1 MGSWISNQR
10 GMSEEERQRRQN
22 LEKLLHKMK
31 YSLNVTA
38 STHYLA
44 AAHYRQVDTYL
55 QYASYI
61 TGVLGTS
68 GSVGSRLAWNVLAT
82 KSPRLSAIFIASA
95 SVTALLFTVAVNV
108 RQFPIPNLPSTLQQL
123 NFKAGVECQY
133 LERKV
138 QLFAESD
145 VWNSSIA
152 WDTLASRY
160 ENLLK
165 EKKEI
170 NSRIQTEEWAH
181 RKASEKRKKRKK
193 EMRQEKKELQDE
205 MLTGP

>member
-1 MGSWISNQR
+1 MGSWISNQG
-10 GMSEEERQRRQN
+10 GMSEEERKRRQN
-22 LEKLLHKMK
+22 LEELLHKMK

-68 GSVGSRLAWNVLAT
+68 GSVGSGLAWNVLAT

-95 SVTALLFTVAVNV
+95 SFTALLFTVAVNV

-181 RKASEKRKKRKK
+181 RKALEKRKKRKK

-205 MLTGP
+205 MLTGT

>member
-1 MGSWISNQR
+1 
-10 GMSEEERQRRQN
+10 MSEEERKRRQN
-22 LEKLLHKMK
+22 LEELLHKMK

-108 RQFPIPNLPSTLQQL
+108 RQFPIPNLSSTLQQL

-181 RKASEKRKKRKK
+181 RKALEKRKKRKK

>member
-1 MGSWISNQR
+1 MGSWISNLG
-10 GMSEEERQRRQN
+10 GMSEEERKRRQN
-22 LEKLLHKMK
+22 LEKLLDDMK
-31 YSLNVTA
+31 YNLNVTA
-38 STHYLA
+38 STHYEA

-61 TGVLGTS
+61 RGVLGAS
-68 GSVGSRLAWNVLAT
+68 GSVGSKLAWNVLAT
-82 KSPRLSAIFIASA
+82 KNSRLSAIFISSA
-95 SVTALLFTVAVNV
+95 SVTALLFTVAVNI
-108 RQFPIPNLPSTLQQL
+108 RQLPVPNWPSTLQQL

-133 LERKV
+133 LEGKV

-145 VWNSSIA
+145 VWNSSVA

-170 NSRIQTEEWAH
+170 NSRIQTEEWAWH
-181 RKASEKRKKRKK
+181 KTLEKCKKK
-193 EMRQEKKELQDE
+193 KKELQDE
-205 MLTGP
+205 MFTGP

>member
-1 MGSWISNQR
+1 MGSWISNQG
-10 GMSEEERQRRQN
+10 GMSEEERKRRQN
-22 LEKLLHKMK
+22 LEELLHKMK

-181 RKASEKRKKRKK
+181 RKALEKRKKRKK
-193 EMRQEKKELQDE
+193 EMRQEKKELRDE

>member
-1 MGSWISNQR
+1 MGSWISNQG
-10 GMSEEERQRRQN
+10 GMSEEERKRRQN
-22 LEKLLHKMK
+22 LEELLHKMK

-181 RKASEKRKKRKK
+181 RKAVEKRKKRKK

>member
-1 MGSWISNQR
+1 MGCWISNQG
-10 GMSEEERQRRQN
+10 GMSEEERKRRQN
-22 LEKLLHKMK
+22 LEELLHKMK

-68 GSVGSRLAWNVLAT
+68 GSVGSRLALAWNVLAT
-82 KSPRLSAIFIASA
+82 KNSRLSAIFISSA
-95 SVTALLFTVAVNV
+95 SVTALLFTVAVNI
-108 RQFPIPNLPSTLQQL
+108 RQLPVPNLPSTLQQL

-133 LERKV
+133 LEGKV
-138 QLFAESD
+138 QLFAETD
-145 VWNSSIA
+145 VWNSSVA

-170 NSRIQTEEWAH
+170 NSRIQTEEWAWH
-181 RKASEKRKKRKK
+181 KALEKCKKKKK
-193 EMRQEKKELQDE
+193 ERQDE
-205 MLTGP
+205 MFTGP

>member
-1 MGSWISNQR
+1 MGSWISNQG
-10 GMSEEERQRRQN
+10 GMSEEERKRRQN
-22 LEKLLHKMK
+22 LEELLHKMK

-82 KSPRLSAIFIASA
+82 KNSRLSAIFISSA
-95 SVTALLFTVAVNV
+95 SVTALLFTVAVNI
-108 RQFPIPNLPSTLQQL
+108 RQLPVPNLPSTLQQL

-133 LERKV
+133 LEGKV
-138 QLFAESD
+138 QLFAETD
-145 VWNSSIA
+145 VWNSSVA

-170 NSRIQTEEWAH
+170 NSRIQTEEWAWH
-181 RKASEKRKKRKK
+181 KALEKCKKKKK
-193 EMRQEKKELQDE
+193 ERQDE
-205 MLTGP
+205 MFTGP

>member
-1 MGSWISNQR
+1 
-10 GMSEEERQRRQN
+10 MSEEERKRRQN
-22 LEKLLHKMK
+22 LEELLHKMK

-38 STHYLA
+38 STHYLT

-68 GSVGSRLAWNVLAT
+68 GSVGSGLAWKILAT

-95 SVTALLFTVAVNV
+95 SFTALLFTVAVNV

-181 RKASEKRKKRKK
+181 RKALEKRKKRKK

>member
-1 MGSWISNQR
+1 MGSRISNR
-10 GMSEEERQRRQN
+10 GGMSEEERERRQK
-22 LEKLLHKMK
+22 LEELLHKMK
-31 YSLNVTA
+31 YRLNVTA

-181 RKASEKRKKRKK
+181 RKALEKRKKRKK

>member
-181 RKASEKRKKRKK
+181 RKAVEKRKKRKK

>member
-1 MGSWISNQR
+1 MGSWISNQG
-10 GMSEEERQRRQN
+10 GMSEEERKRRQN
-22 LEKLLHKMK
+22 LEELLHKMK

-95 SVTALLFTVAVNV
+95 SFTALLFTVAVNV

-181 RKASEKRKKRKK
+181 RKAVEKRKKRKK
-193 EMRQEKKELQDE
+193 EMRQEKKELRDE

>member
-1 MGSWISNQR
+1 MGSWISNQG
-10 GMSEEERQRRQN
+10 GMSEEERKRRQN
-22 LEKLLHKMK
+22 LEELLHKMK

>member
-1 MGSWISNQR
+1 MGSWISNQG
-10 GMSEEERQRRQN
+10 GMSEEERKRRQN
-22 LEKLLHKMK
+22 LEELLHKMK

-68 GSVGSRLAWNVLAT
+68 GSVGSGLTWNVLAT

-95 SVTALLFTVAVNV
+95 SFTALLFTVAVNV

-181 RKASEKRKKRKK
+181 RKALEKRKKRKK

>member
-1 MGSWISNQR
+1 MGSWISNQG
-10 GMSEEERQRRQN
+10 GMSEEERKRRQN
-22 LEKLLHKMK
+22 LEELLHKMK

-170 NSRIQTEEWAH
+170 NSRIQTEDWAH
-181 RKASEKRKKRKK
+181 RKALEKRKKRKK
-193 EMRQEKKELQDE
+193 EMRREKKNSK
-205 MLTGP
+205 MKC

>member
-1 MGSWISNQR
+1 MGSWISNQG
-10 GMSEEERQRRQN
+10 GMSEEERKRRQN
-22 LEKLLHKMK
+22 LEELLHKMK

-138 QLFAESD
+138 QFFAESD

-181 RKASEKRKKRKK
+181 RKALEKRKKRKK

>member
-1 MGSWISNQR
+1 
-10 GMSEEERQRRQN
+10 MSEEERKRRQN
-22 LEKLLHKMK
+22 LEELLHKMK

-68 GSVGSRLAWNVLAT
+68 GSVGSGLAWKILAT

-95 SVTALLFTVAVNV
+95 SFTALLFTVAVNV

-181 RKASEKRKKRKK
+181 RKAVEKRKKRKK
-193 EMRQEKKELQDE
+193 EMRQEKKELRDE

>member
-1 MGSWISNQR
+1 MGSWISNQG
-10 GMSEEERQRRQN
+10 GMSEEERKRRQN
-22 LEKLLHKMK
+22 LEELLHKMK

-181 RKASEKRKKRKK
+181 RKAVEKRKKRKK
-193 EMRQEKKELQDE
+193 EMRQEKKELRDE

>member
-1 MGSWISNQR
+1 MGSRISNR
-10 GMSEEERQRRQN
+10 GGMSEEERERRQK
-22 LEKLLHKMK
+22 LKKLLHKMK
-31 YSLNVTA
+31 YRLNVTA

-181 RKASEKRKKRKK
+181 RKALEKRKKRKK
-193 EMRQEKKELQDE
+193 EMRQEKKELRDE

>member
-1 MGSWISNQR
+1 MGSWISNLG
-10 GMSEEERQRRQN
+10 GMSEEERKRGQK
-22 LEKLLHKMK
+22 LEKRLRKMK

-95 SVTALLFTVAVNV
+95 SVPALLFTVAVNI

-123 NFKAGVECQY
+123 NFKAGGECQY

-170 NSRIQTEEWAH
+170 NSIIQTEDWAH
-181 RKASEKRKKRKK
+181 RKALEKLKKRKK

>member
-1 MGSWISNQR
+1 MGSWISNQG
-10 GMSEEERQRRQN
+10 GMSEEERKRRQN
-22 LEKLLHKMK
+22 LEELLHKMK

-133 LERKV
+133 LERRV

-152 WDTLASRY
+152 WHTLASRY

-181 RKASEKRKKRKK
+181 RKALEKRKKRKK
-193 EMRQEKKELQDE
+193 EMRQEKKELRDE

>member
-1 MGSWISNQR
+1 MGSWISNQG
-10 GMSEEERQRRQN
+10 GMSEEERKRRQN
-22 LEKLLHKMK
+22 LEELLHKMK

-82 KSPRLSAIFIASA
+82 KNSRLSAIFISSA
-95 SVTALLFTVAVNV
+95 SVTALLFTVAVNI
-108 RQFPIPNLPSTLQQL
+108 RQLPVPNLPSTLQQL

-133 LERKV
+133 LEGKV
-138 QLFAESD
+138 QLFAETD
-145 VWNSSIA
+145 VWNSSVA

-165 EKKEI
+165 EKKEV
-170 NSRIQTEEWAH
+170 NSSIPGTIYGQVFSVSFRV
-181 RKASEKRKKRKK
+181 SG
-193 EMRQEKKELQDE
+193 LQG
-205 MLTGP
+205 LQGFRL

>member
-1 MGSWISNQR
+1 MGSWISNQG
-10 GMSEEERQRRQN
+10 GMSEEERKRRQN
-22 LEKLLHKMK
+22 LEELLHKMK

-170 NSRIQTEEWAH
+170 NSRIQTEDWAH
-181 RKASEKRKKRKK
+181 RKALEKREKRKK
-193 EMRQEKKELQDE
+193 EMRREKKELQDE

>member
-1 MGSWISNQR
+1 M
-10 GMSEEERQRRQN
+10 
-22 LEKLLHKMK
+22 
-31 YSLNVTA
+31 
-38 STHYLA
+38 
-44 AAHYRQVDTYL
+44 
-55 QYASYI
+55 
-61 TGVLGTS
+61 LGTS

-95 SVTALLFTVAVNV
+95 SVTELLFTVAVNV

-170 NSRIQTEEWAH
+170 NSRIQTDEWAH
-181 RKASEKRKKRKK
+181 RKAVEKRKKRKK

>member
-1 MGSWISNQR
+1 MGSRISNR
-10 GMSEEERQRRQN
+10 GGMSEEERERRQK
-22 LEKLLHKMK
+22 LKKLLRKMK
-31 YSLNVTA
+31 YRLNVTA

-181 RKASEKRKKRKK
+181 RKALEKRKKRKK

>member
-1 MGSWISNQR
+1 
-10 GMSEEERQRRQN
+10 MSEEERKRRQN
-22 LEKLLHKMK
+22 LEELLHKMK

-108 RQFPIPNLPSTLQQL
+108 RQFPIPNLSSTLQQL

-181 RKASEKRKKRKK
+181 RKAVEKRKKRKK
-193 EMRQEKKELQDE
+193 EMRQEKKELRDE

>member
-1 MGSWISNQR
+1 MGSWISNLG
-10 GMSEEERQRRQN
+10 GMSEEERKRRQK
-22 LEKLLHKMK
+22 LEKRLRKMK

-95 SVTALLFTVAVNV
+95 SVPALLFTVAVNI

-123 NFKAGVECQY
+123 NFKAGGECQY

-170 NSRIQTEEWAH
+170 NSIIQTEDWAH
-181 RKASEKRKKRKK
+181 RKALEKLKKRKK

>member
-1 MGSWISNQR
+1 MGSRISNR
-10 GMSEEERQRRQN
+10 GGMSEEERERRQK
-22 LEKLLHKMK
+22 LEELLHKMK
-31 YSLNVTA
+31 YRLNVTA

-68 GSVGSRLAWNVLAT
+68 GSVGSGLAWKILAT

-95 SVTALLFTVAVNV
+95 SFTALLFTVAVNV

-160 ENLLK
+160 ENFLK

-181 RKASEKRKKRKK
+181 RKALEKRKKRKK

>member
-1 MGSWISNQR
+1 MGSWISNQG
-10 GMSEEERQRRQN
+10 GMSEEERKRRQN
-22 LEKLLHKMK
+22 LEELLHKMK

-95 SVTALLFTVAVNV
+95 SFTALLFTVAVNV

-181 RKASEKRKKRKK
+181 RKALEKRKKRKK

>member
-1 MGSWISNQR
+1 MGCWISNQG
-10 GMSEEERQRRQN
+10 GMSEEERKRRQN
-22 LEKLLHKMK
+22 LEKLLDDMK
-31 YSLNVTA
+31 YNLNVTA
-38 STHYLA
+38 STHYEA

-181 RKASEKRKKRKK
+181 RKALEKRKKRKK

>member
-1 MGSWISNQR
+1 MGSWISNQG
-10 GMSEEERQRRQN
+10 GMSEEERKRRQN
-22 LEKLLHKMK
+22 LEELLHKMK

-68 GSVGSRLAWNVLAT
+68 GSVGSGLAWKILAT

-95 SVTALLFTVAVNV
+95 SFTALLFTVAVIV

-170 NSRIQTEEWAH
+170 NSRIQTEEWAY
-181 RKASEKRKKRKK
+181 RKAVEKRKKRKK

>member
-1 MGSWISNQR
+1 MGSWISNQG
-10 GMSEEERQRRQN
+10 GMSEEERKRRQN
-22 LEKLLHKMK
+22 LEELLHKMK

-38 STHYLA
+38 STHYVA

-181 RKASEKRKKRKK
+181 RKAVEKRKKRKK
-193 EMRQEKKELQDE
+193 EMRQEKKELRDE

>member
-1 MGSWISNQR
+1 MGSWISNQG
-10 GMSEEERQRRQN
+10 GMSEEERKRRQN
-22 LEKLLHKMK
+22 LEELLHKMK

-152 WDTLASRY
+152 WHTLASRY

-181 RKASEKRKKRKK
+181 RKALEKRKKRKK

>member
-1 MGSWISNQR
+1 
-10 GMSEEERQRRQN
+10 MSEEERKRRQN
-22 LEKLLHKMK
+22 LEKLLH
-31 YSLNVTA
+31 SLNVTA
-38 STHYLA
+38 STHYEA

-68 GSVGSRLAWNVLAT
+68 GSVGSRLAWKVLAT
-82 KSPRLSAIFIASA
+82 KNSRLSTIFISSA
-95 SVTALLFTVAVNV
+95 SVTALLFTVAVNI
-108 RQFPIPNLPSTLQQL
+108 RQLPIPNLPSTLQQL

-133 LERKV
+133 LEGKV

-170 NSRIQTEEWAH
+170 NSRIQTEEWAWH
-181 RKASEKRKKRKK
+181 KALDKCKKK
-193 EMRQEKKELQDE
+193 KKELQDE
-205 MLTGP
+205 MFTGP

>member
-1 MGSWISNQR
+1 MGSWISNQG
-10 GMSEEERQRRQN
+10 GMSEEERKRRQN
-22 LEKLLHKMK
+22 LEELLHKMK

-38 STHYLA
+38 STHYVA

-82 KSPRLSAIFIASA
+82 KNSRLSAIFISSA
-95 SVTALLFTVAVNV
+95 SVTALLFTVAVNI
-108 RQFPIPNLPSTLQQL
+108 RQLPVPNLPSTLQQL

-133 LERKV
+133 LEGKV
-138 QLFAESD
+138 QLFAETD
-145 VWNSSIA
+145 VWNSSVA

-165 EKKEI
+165 EKKEV
-170 NSRIQTEEWAH
+170 NSRIQTEEWAWH
-181 RKASEKRKKRKK
+181 KALEKCKKKKK
-193 EMRQEKKELQDE
+193 ERQDE
-205 MLTGP
+205 MFTGP

>member
-1 MGSWISNQR
+1 
-10 GMSEEERQRRQN
+10 MSEEERKRRQN
-22 LEKLLHKMK
+22 LEELLHNMK

-170 NSRIQTEEWAH
+170 NSRIQTEDWAH
-181 RKASEKRKKRKK
+181 RKALEKRKKRKK

>member
-1 MGSWISNQR
+1 MGSWISNQG
-10 GMSEEERQRRQN
+10 GMSEEERKRRQN
-22 LEKLLHKMK
+22 LEELLHKMK

-181 RKASEKRKKRKK
+181 RKALEKRKKRKK

>member
-1 MGSWISNQR
+1 
-10 GMSEEERQRRQN
+10 MSEEERKRRQN
-22 LEKLLHKMK
+22 LEKLLHDMK
-31 YSLNVTA
+31 YRLNVTA

-68 GSVGSRLAWNVLAT
+68 GSVGSRLAWNVFPT

-95 SVTALLFTVAVNV
+95 SVTALLFTVAVNI
-108 RQFPIPNLPSTLQQL
+108 RQFPIPNLPSTLQHL
-123 NFKAGVECQY
+123 HFKAGVECQY

-138 QLFAESD
+138 QLFTESD

-170 NSRIQTEEWAH
+170 NSRIQTEEWAYD
-181 RKASEKRKKRKK
+181 KALEKCKKRKK
-193 EMRQEKKELQDE
+193 EIRQEKKELQDE